1 MEVLAND
8 FKDSKAARLQRYL
21 ILKSWWATNYVST
34 SDTTFGSNLNSIQHA
49 TIMYYLL

>member
-8 FKDSKAARLQRYL
+8 FKDSKAAQLQRYL

-34 SDTTFGSNLNSIQHA
+34 SDPRFGCNLNSIKYA
-49 TIMYYLL
+49 TITYYLL